1 MSIIE
6 IKSLLG
12 CGENATYGFVGVKK
26 RTRLQRESS
35 GTCQLLRPGET
46 GRKSVSPEL
55 LGGAGRGGPGGR
67 GDSLRLSRVNLFPIH
82 EPPRPT
88 IPS

>member
-1 MSIIE
+1 MSITE
-6 IKSLLG
+6 IVSPGLWGKRDLG
-12 CGENATYGFVGVKK
+12 LCGGEEENAASARILWDVQTPEAGG
-26 RTRLQRESS
+26 
-35 GTCQLLRPGET
+35 T